1 MNGSMAVSSGKW
13 YYEVN
18 IVGDPDSA
26 VYAGS
31 PFHFFGWGLA
41 SVVKDTRNISFTR
54 RLRVLKLV

>member
-1 MNGSMAVSSGKW
+1 MAVSSGKW

-41 SVVKDTRNISFTR
+41 SVVKDTTNISFTR